1 MGYGRIPTTKVS
13 SVENNF
19 TSYTSQN
26 SHFKMWLP
34 MQMTGSNRPL
44 SSSKNPHLENETKR
58 TTLLVRMSFISM
70 RTKNHFHIKG
80 WELNLVLIQR
90 PGGTRNWPI
99 GQLLFLSLITVPEAF
114 TEVSSPQFLLVSK
127 SGGFIKV
134 TKNKTSNLVTLKILS
149 KRTQRR
155 TLIPIGRWFIASTM
169 ANSSKL
175 LITTWEER
183 INKKQIKNKH
193 KLCSLC
199 LRAKYAHRE

>member
-80 WELNLVLIQR
+80 WELNLVLIER
-90 PGGTRNWPI
+90 PGGTRKWSI
-99 GQLLFLSLITVPEAF
+99 GQISWTTDFLSDSIIVQTTKKINITFHYPRLPPGVSPED
-114 TEVSSPQFLLVSK
+114 
-127 SGGFIKV
+127 SG
-134 TKNKTSNLVTLKILS
+134 SEL
-149 KRTQRR
+149 
-155 TLIPIGRWFIASTM
+155 P
-169 ANSSKL
+169 
-175 LITTWEER
+175 
-183 INKKQIKNKH
+183 
-193 KLCSLC
+193 SL
-199 LRAKYAHRE
+199 R